1 MIMMYLFY
9 GREMHSCDINA
20 DHPQGEENLSKT
32 EPKSAEE
39 DITVIHAL

>member
-9 GREMHSCDINA
+9 GREMHTCEIIG
-20 DHPQGEENLSKT
+20 DHPQGEVKT

-39 DITVIHAL
+39 DTTVIHAL